1 MLRLL
6 LVFAPAVLVGQGS
19 VTGRVVDAVTGA
31 PLSGAKVTL
40 SQQGE
45 HNQDWRTTSGQNGEF
60 SVPDVL
66 AGDDYYLHATKRTY
80 LAFSKPQY
88 LGQAPLKIGASG
100 LIGITVPLMPQAVLA
115 GTVVDAS
122 GQPVEGVSL
131 KARRI
136 PVSAHGKRGL
146 DTGSLAITDDRG
158 RFRLAG
164 LGPGDYRIVRD
175 YEQNLARYTLSP
187 GQQLDTLRL
196 VLPPTV
202 VYSVRVRLSGIPN
215 PPYEL
220 TPRLR
225 PGDHFGEAQPDG
237 SFLFPR
243 VPPGSY
249 TAVAASRDYFA
260 TAPVSVREADVSG
273 IQLRPAPRATLRGRV
288 RIEGPRTV
296 PLQGLRLTIQATHA
310 NGLRFPTTTD
320 ATGAF
325 SVPGFPTGPA
335 EIDIVAP
342 AGAYLRKIRTTNG
355 RTEIVLSTATAT
367 LEGTVEP
374 PSDGQRFRAG
384 IVYLVPAGQWLG
396 ALHNPERYQ
405 ADVTAELKF
414 SMRDLAPGRYIAI
427 AAETYLIQ
435 GVSAESLR
443 RLKAFTKIIDLAAGP
458 PQKIVLPYTRV
469 EHLLAGSI
477 DLAR

>member
-1 MLRLL
+1 VLRLL
-6 LVFAPAVLVGQGS
+6 LVFAPAVLFGQGS
-19 VTGRVVDAVTGA
+19 VTGRVVDALTGA
-31 PLSGAKVTL
+31 PLPGAKVALYSNL
-40 SQQGE
+40 SPPTGWQA
-45 HNQDWRTTSGQNGEF
+45 TSDSDGKF
-60 SVPDVL
+60 LLPDIP
-66 AGDDYYLHATKRTY
+66 AGDTYRLTATKRTY
-80 LAFSKPQY
+80 LPGNKPQY
-88 LGQAPLKIGASG
+88 RGQAPLEIGASG
-100 LIGITVPLMPQAVLA
+100 LTGITLPLIPQSVLA
-115 GTVVDAS
+115 GTVIDAS
-122 GQPVEGVSL
+122 GQLAEGVHL
-131 KARRI
+131 NARRI
-136 PVSAHGKRGL
+136 PFSETVKKRL
-146 DTGSLAITDDRG
+146 DTETIAITDDLG

-164 LGPGDYRIVRD
+164 LKPGDYHIVRY

-187 GQQLDTLRL
+187 GQQLDSLRL

-202 VYSVRVRLSGIPN
+202 VYSVRVRLSGIPS

-260 TAPVSVREADVSG
+260 TAPVSVRNADVSG

-288 RIEGPRTV
+288 RVEGPRTV

-310 NGLRFPTTTD
+310 NGLMFPTTTD

-342 AGAYLRKIRTTNG
+342 AGAYLRKIQTTNG
-355 RTEIVLSTATAT
+355 LTEIVLSTATAT
-367 LEGTVEP
+367 LEGTVDP
-374 PSDGQRFRAG
+374 PSDGQRFVAG
-384 IVYLVPAGQWLG
+384 IVYLVPEGQWLG
-396 ALHNPERYQ
+396 ALRNPDRYQ
-405 ADVTAELKF
+405 AYVTAELTF

-427 AAETYLIQ
+427 AAETYLIE
-435 GVSAESLR
+435 GVSAERLHA
-443 RLKAFTKIIDLAAGP
+443 LKAFTKIIDLAAGP
-458 PQKIVLPYTRV
+458 SRKIVLPHTRV

-477 DLAR
+477 DIV